1 MGSVKDSIP
10 DPDLDIDIE
19 AERFDAWLAENYP
32 DVVAGSEEWEQPA
45 NLYYW
50 EQEAPADQ
58 AQWDHEH
65 GLFGA
70 SLNNVQQR
78 YQHARQEIKQLW
90 ALLDNPQ
97 PEIVYRMSFVHVV
110 TVMESYLMYCARAL
124 LEHDWT
130 LERYI
135 EEYYLP
141 FARADKKEK
150 QAARERP
157 LSTFRPVARSVVAT
171 MTFHNVRTIER
182 YFGAVLHIPPVWPVK
197 PLGTIADWRNDLV
210 HRNGVGKDDVPLN
223 ISPPLLENTLQSI
236 SALIDAAHIS
246 IRQEADWFGNGRTEE
261 NREII
266 ASALNIHPAGEAS

>member
-1 MGSVKDSIP
+1 MGSVKDP
-10 DPDLDIDIE
+10 MLELDIDIE

-32 DVVAGSEEWEQPA
+32 DVVAGSERWEQAA

-58 AQWDHEH
+58 AQWDHVH

-90 ALLDNPQ
+90 AILDNPQ
-97 PEIVYRMSFVHVV
+97 PEIVYRMAFVHAV
-110 TVMESYLMYCARAL
+110 TVMEAYLMYCARAL
-124 LEHDWT
+124 MEHDWP
-130 LERYI
+130 LGRYF

-150 QAARERP
+150 QAAREMP
-157 LSTFRPVARSVVAT
+157 LSRFRPVARKVVAN

-182 YFGAVLHIPPVWPVK
+182 YFGAVLRIPPVWPVK
-197 PLGTIADWRNDLV
+197 PLSIIADWRNDLV
-210 HRNGVGKDDVPLN
+210 HRNGVGKDDVPLT
-223 ISPPLLENTLQSI
+223 ISPTLLENTLQSI
-236 SALIDAAHIS
+236 SALIDAAHMS

-266 ASALNIHPAGEAS
+266 ASALNILPAGESS